1 MKTPRY
7 TDNRYPN
14 GYRKSVNTSVAA
26 TFKRIRAE
34 QKAKAEQDAANA
46 AEASKKT
53 IPLPRKVSHG

>member
-26 TFKRIRAE
+26 TFRRIRAE
-34 QKAKAEQDAANA
+34 QKAKAEQEAANL
-46 AEASKKT
+46 AEANTKT
-53 IPLPRKVSHG
+53 ITLPRKVSRG